1 MYNVSTPTRYLRPAA
16 TVVENQDGFI
26 VEADMPGVSREGLE
40 LTVDQDSLT
49 IVGKRGARVLGDR
62 SLHRETNS
70 ADYRR
75 VFELGRDIDRQ
86 RVEAQFEQGVLRIYL
101 PKVEAVKPRRVEV
114 VS

>member
-1 MYNVSTPTRYLRPAA
+1 MNNTSTPARYLRPAA
-16 TVVENQDGFI
+16 SVVENRDGFL
-26 VEADMPGVSREGLE
+26 VEADMPGVTRDGLE
-40 LTVDQDSLT
+40 LTVDQDTLS
-49 IVGKRGARVLGDR
+49 IVGKRAPRKLGDR

-86 RVEAQFEQGVLRIYL
+86 RVEARFEQGVLRVYW